1 MVVNL
6 NKILQKQRD
15 HKFSGK
21 DRWVSR
27 GVVGGP
33 LIAAASWRCNDAL
46 MQRHALHQRSFP
58 CNTAE
63 GGVGRS
69 RSRWLSSGHRPPLP
83 PSNQTA
89 LHSTMQ
95 LFNALCVANSKLSLF
110 DCAYILR
117 NFNMLP
123 FCNVLLTRSW
133 EFKNESFR
141 KLFEVVIE
149 RSKGVKAR
157 PLWYL
162 CGRYL
167 TMNMFLLFKIKFK

>member
-46 MQRHALHQRSFP
+46 MQRHALHQWSFP

-69 RSRWLSSGHRPPLP
+69 RSRWLSSGHRSPLP

-89 LHSTMQ
+89 LHSTIQKQ
-95 LFNALCVANSKLSLF
+95 LFNALCVANTKFSLF
-110 DCAYILR
+110 DARLRVYFTKLASSIASSLPLSTFCLFVHGSLR
-117 NFNMLP
+117 N
-123 FCNVLLTRSW
+123 
-133 EFKNESFR
+133 
-141 KLFEVVIE
+141 
-149 RSKGVKAR
+149 
-157 PLWYL
+157 
-162 CGRYL
+162 
-167 TMNMFLLFKIKFK
+167 

>member
-58 CNTAE
+58 RNTAE

-83 PSNQTA
+83 PPNQTA

-95 LFNALCVANSKLSLF
+95 KQLFNALCVANTKLSLF
-110 DCAYILR
+110 DCSIARIFYETR
-117 NFNMLP
+117 FFNMLP
-123 FCNVLLTRSW
+123 LSTFCLLVHGDLRIKVLRLNYLKW
-133 EFKNESFR
+133 LLK
-141 KLFEVVIE
+141 KA
-149 RSKGVKAR
+149 VKAS
-157 PLWYL
+157 PLDIFVDVVW
-162 CGRYL
+162 
-167 TMNMFLLFKIKFK
+167 